1 MCVIECIYVLLVVYL
16 IKLNIFILSKLIIF
30 FYLIGGVGG
39 NGGGVICLQVEMNV
53 IIFGKVVVNGGNGGN
68 IVW

>member
-1 MCVIECIYVLLVVYL
+1 MCLLNDWSYVEIVCVIECIYVLLVVYL

-39 NGGGVICLQVEMNV
+39 NGGGVICL
-53 IIFGKVVVNGGNGGN
+53 
-68 IVW
+68 